1 MSDPRTT
8 RDLLKKIRHIEI
20 RTNRL
25 AHDVFAGEYHS
36 VFKGRG
42 MEFDEV
48 REYTPGDEI
57 RTIDWNVTA
66 RYGHPFVKRYVEERE
81 LTVMLV
87 VDASAS
93 GLFGT
98 SGQIKADLATEI
110 CALLAFSAIRNN
122 DRVGLIIFT
131 DRVEKYVPPK
141 KGYQHVLRVILEL
154 LNFQPEGKGTNFE
167 EALGYLNRVR
177 RRQSVVF
184 LVSDFLADDYRR
196 PLLVTSKRH
205 DVIALAITDPR
216 EVELPSVGLLELEDA
231 ETGQML
237 LVDTSSRAFREAYAR
252 QAQSRRARR
261 DQIFR
266 SINVDRID
274 MYTGQSYVEP
284 ITKFFKERARRFR

>member
-1 MSDPRTT
+1 VSELRSTK
-8 RDLLKKIRHIEI
+8 DLLKKIRHIEI

-25 AHDVFAGEYHS
+25 VNDVFAGEYHS

-48 REYTPGDEI
+48 REYTPGDDI
-57 RTIDWNVTA
+57 RAIDWNVTA
-66 RYGHPFVKRYVEERE
+66 RHGHPFVKRYVEERE

-98 SGQIKADLATEI
+98 AGQVKSELATEL

-122 DRVGLIIFT
+122 DRVGLIVFT
-131 DRVEKYVPPK
+131 DRVEKYIAPN
-141 KGYQHVLRVILEL
+141 KGHQHVLRVILEL
-154 LNFQPEGKGTNFE
+154 LNFRPEGKGTDIA
-167 EALGYLNRVR
+167 EALSYLNRVR

-184 LVSDFLADDYRR
+184 LISDFLAEEYRQA
-196 PLLVTSKRH
+196 LLVTSKRH
-205 DVIALAITDPR
+205 DVIALAVTDQR
-216 EVELPSVGLLELEDA
+216 EIDMPDVGLLELEDA
-231 ETGQML
+231 ESGETT
-237 LVDTSSRAFREAYAR
+237 LVDTSSRGFREAYAQQSR
-252 QAQSRRARR
+252 SRRARR

-274 MYTGQSYVEP
+274 MYTGQSYVKP
-284 ITKFFKERARRFR
+284 ITAFFKERARRFR

>member
-1 MSDPRTT
+1 MSESRIPAE
-8 RDLLKKIRHIEI
+8 LLRKIRHIEI

-25 AHDVFAGEYHS
+25 VNDVFAGEYHS

-98 SGQIKADLATEI
+98 SGQLKAELATEI

-131 DRVEKYVPPK
+131 DRVEKYIPPD
-141 KGYQHVLRVILEL
+141 KGHKHVLRVILEL
-154 LNFQPEGKGTNFE
+154 LNFQPAGKGTDVS
-167 EALGYLNRVR
+167 EALRYLNRVR
-177 RRQSVVF
+177 RRQAVVF
-184 LVSDFLADDYRR
+184 LVSDFLAADYRQS
-196 PLLVTSKRH
+196 LLVTSKRH
-205 DVIALAITDPR
+205 DVIAIAVTDRR
-216 EVELPSVGLLELEDA
+216 EVQMPRVGLLELEDA
-231 ETGQML
+231 ETGEMI
-237 LVDTSSRAFREAYAR
+237 LVDTSSRAFTDAYV
-252 QAQSRRARR
+252 QHSESRRAQR

-266 SINVDRID
+266 SINVDKID
-274 MYTGQSYVEP
+274 VYTGKSYVEP
-284 ITKFFKERARRFR
+284 LTAFFKERSRRFR

>member
-1 MSDPRTT
+1 MSESRIPGE
-8 RDLLKKIRHIEI
+8 LLRKIRHIEI

-25 AHDVFAGEYHS
+25 VNDVFAGEYHS

-81 LTVMLV
+81 LTVMLA

-98 SGQIKADLATEI
+98 SGQIKAELATEI

-131 DRVEKYVPPK
+131 DHVEKYIPPK
-141 KGYQHVLRVILEL
+141 KGHQHVLRVILEL
-154 LNFQPEGKGTNFE
+154 LNFQPQGTGTDIS
-167 EALGYLNRVR
+167 EALGYLNKVR

-184 LVSDFLADDYRR
+184 LVSDFLASDYRQS
-196 PLLVTSKRH
+196 LLVTSKRH
-205 DVIALAITDPR
+205 DVIAIAVTDQR
-216 EVELPSVGLLELEDA
+216 EVQMPGVGLLELEDA
-231 ETGQML
+231 ETGEMV
-237 LVDTSSRAFREAYAR
+237 LVDTSNRAFRQAYLEHTKTQR
-252 QAQSRRARR
+252 AQR

-274 MYTGQSYVEP
+274 VYTGQSYVEP
-284 ITKFFKERARRFR
+284 LTIFFKERERRFR